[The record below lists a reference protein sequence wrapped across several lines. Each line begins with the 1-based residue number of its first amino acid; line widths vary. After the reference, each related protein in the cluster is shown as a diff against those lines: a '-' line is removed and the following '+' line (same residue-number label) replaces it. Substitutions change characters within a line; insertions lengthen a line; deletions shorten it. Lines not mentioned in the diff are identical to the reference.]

1 MDPYA
6 LGYWLGNGTTGI
18 PSVTHD
24 RRDLAPVVAMVRAG
38 YAVSAVHHHRGE
50 GYERVQRTALAG
62 LLAKRGVPCPLRCD
76 LQSAGVLRHKH
87 IPEAYLRSAIEQRL
101 ELLAGLIDSDGH
113 VDPKGRVR
121 FVTTSTDLAAGVL
134 DLAEGLGFRPYRMET
149 PAGTSSSGVVGRQ
162 AVITVGFQPT
172 TPIPTRLQRKAISRL
187 APQRRV
193 AITRIDCDPSST
205 HRGRCIQVDR
215 ADGLYVVGRQLT
227 VTHNSQLVSRLFPAY
242 WVSRHPELFC
252 AIASYSG
259 ELAYAHSREARHY
272 YRLTGHVLSKD
283 SAAVGNWLTPQRGG
297 CIAAGVRGPFTGKGY
312 NLGIIDDPYKGPEDA
327 KSALQRER
335 LIDWLKSVWFTRAEP
350 GLTAEGALL
359 PAAQVVVQTRWDHH
373 DMTAWLLEQE
383 TEENPEHWTVLNL
396 PAIAEPISIA
406 MPIPPT
412 CTRVPDWRQPGEPL
426 CPERVPL
433 AVLQRIRTRLG
444 SYWWNA
450 LYQQRPS
457 PAEGLLFRKGWI
469 HPPLPIAPGQPRK
482 YMPLVLSCDLSFK
495 DGKDNDACGFA
506 LLGLLEPQ
514 RHPAAE
520 ARRQG
525 LALAA
530 SAAGAQGA
538 SKGVNT
544 THHLAGGPDPWAE
557 LQIEALWSHRQRLDL
572 PGVIKFLLASLASLE
587 RQGLRPHAVLIED
600 AANGPAVCQLLRRQ
614 VPGLIAIPPKGSK
627 VSRAHAVAPLVEAGQ
642 VRFHRRSE
650 SLIEELLA
658 FSPRGGVDDQVDAF
672 CQGVLWIEAQYWR
685 GRGHSSAPLPMVF
698 SR

>member
-1 MDPYA
+1 MGRIA
-6 LGYWLGNGTTGI
+6 ATTK
-18 PSVTHD
+18 P
-24 RRDLAPVVAMVRAG
+24 AP
-38 YAVSAVHHHRGE
+38 
-50 GYERVQRTALAG
+50 TATAPTDGG
-62 LLAKRGVPCPLRCD
+62 LLLDPATDRWADWGLLGVPDPDRASITRQGLLFRD
-76 LQSAGVLRHKH
+76 FIRAAFPSFQFH
-87 IPEAYLRSAIEQRL
+87 RL
-101 ELLAGLIDSDGH
+101 SELLIDLLQQVADG
-113 VDPKGRVR
+113 K
-121 FVTTSTDLAAGVL
+121 L
-134 DLAEGLGFRPYRMET
+134 
-149 PAGTSSSGVVGRQ
+149 
-162 AVITVGFQPT
+162 
-172 TPIPTRLQRKAISRL
+172 TRLIVCCPPRHGK
-187 APQRRV
+187 
-193 AITRIDCDPSST
+193 
-205 HRGRCIQVDR
+205 
-215 ADGLYVVGRQLT
+215 
-227 VTHNSQLVSRLFPAY
+227 SQLVSRLFPAY

-272 YRLTGHVLSKD
+272 YRSTGHALSKD

-396 PAIAEPISIA
+396 PAIAEPESIA
-406 MPIPPT
+406 LPIPST
-412 CTRVPDWRQPGEPL
+412 CTKVVDWRQPGEPL

-469 HPPLPIAPGQPRK
+469 QPPLPIAPGQPRR

-495 DGKDNDACGFA
+495 DGKENDACGFA
-506 LLGLLEPQ
+506 LLGLLDPQ
-514 RHPAAE
+514 RHPAVE

-525 LALAA
+525 LALATNA
-530 SAAGAQGA
+530 GIAQRPEQHAAEGATA
-538 SKGVNT
+538 
-544 THHLAGGPDPWAE
+544 PDPWAE
-557 LQIEALWSHRQRLDL
+557 LQIEVLWAHRQRLDL
-572 PGVIKFLLASLASLE
+572 PGVIKFLLASLTSLE
-587 RQGLRPHAVLIED
+587 RQGLRPNAVLIED
-600 AANGPAVCQLLRRQ
+600 AANGPAVCQLLKRQ

-627 VSRAHAVAPLVEAGQ
+627 ASRAHAVAPLVEAGQ
-642 VRFHRRSE
+642 VRFARKAD
-650 SLIEELLA
+650 SLVEELLA

-672 CQGVLWIEAQYWR
+672 CQGVIWIEAQFWR
-685 GRGHSSAPLPMVF
+685 GRCYGASPVPMLF

>member
-1 MDPYA
+1 MGRIASTARAMATAAADGG
-6 LGYWLGNGTTGI
+6 LL
-18 PSVTHD
+18 
-24 RRDLAPVVAMVRAG
+24 LAPATDLWGDWGLLGVPDPDRATTTRQG
-38 YAVSAVHHHRGE
+38 LLFRDFI
-50 GYERVQRTALAG
+50 RTAF
-62 LLAKRGVPCPLRCD
+62 PTF
-76 LQSAGVLRHKH
+76 QFH
-87 IPEAYLRSAIEQRL
+87 RL
-101 ELLAGLIDSDGH
+101 SELLIELLQQVADGQ
-113 VDPKGRVR
+113 
-121 FVTTSTDLAAGVL
+121 L
-134 DLAEGLGFRPYRMET
+134 
-149 PAGTSSSGVVGRQ
+149 
-162 AVITVGFQPT
+162 
-172 TPIPTRLQRKAISRL
+172 TRLIVCCPPRHGK
-187 APQRRV
+187 
-193 AITRIDCDPSST
+193 
-205 HRGRCIQVDR
+205 
-215 ADGLYVVGRQLT
+215 
-227 VTHNSQLVSRLFPAY
+227 SQLVSRLFPAY

-272 YRLTGHVLSKD
+272 FRLTGHALSKD

-350 GLTAEGALL
+350 GLTAEGGLF

-383 TEENPEHWTVLNL
+383 AEENPEHWTVLNL
-396 PAIAEPISIA
+396 PAIAEPEAIS
-406 MPIPPT
+406 MQIPHT
-412 CTRVPDWRQPGEPL
+412 CKKIPDWRQPGEPL

-457 PAEGLLFRKGWI
+457 PAEGLLFRKDWI
-469 HPPLPIAPGQPRK
+469 QATLPVAPGQPRR
-482 YMPLVLSCDLSFK
+482 YTPLVLSCDLSFK

-525 LALAA
+525 LALATN
-530 SAAGAQGA
+530 AGNAHRPGQHTAQGA
-538 SKGVNT
+538 RP
-544 THHLAGGPDPWAE
+544 PDPWAE
-557 LQIEALWSHRQRLDL
+557 LQIEALWAHRQRLDL

-587 RQGLRPHAVLIED
+587 RQGLRPNAVLIED
-600 AANGPAVCQLLRRQ
+600 AANGPAVCQLLKRQ
-614 VPGLIAIPPKGSK
+614 LPGLIAIPPRGSK
-627 VSRAHAVAPLVEAGQ
+627 ASRAHAVAPLVEAGQ
-642 VRFHRRSE
+642 VRFARKSDP
-650 SLIEELLA
+650 LVEELLA

-672 CQGVLWIEAQYWR
+672 CQGVLWIEAQFWR
-685 GRGHSSAPLPMVF
+685 GRGYGASPVPMVF

>member
-1 MDPYA
+1 MGRVASA
-6 LGYWLGNGTTGI
+6 LR
-18 PSVTHD
+18 PP
-24 RRDLAPVVAMVRAG
+24 APPG
-38 YAVSAVHHHRGE
+38 QDG
-50 GYERVQRTALAG
+50 G
-62 LLAKRGVPCPLRCD
+62 LLLDPATDRWADWGLLGVPDPDRATTTRQGLLFRD
-76 LQSAGVLRHKH
+76 F
-87 IPEAYLRSAIEQRL
+87 IRSAFPTFQFHRL
-101 ELLAGLIDSDGH
+101 SELLIDLLQQVADGQ
-113 VDPKGRVR
+113 
-121 FVTTSTDLAAGVL
+121 L
-134 DLAEGLGFRPYRMET
+134 
-149 PAGTSSSGVVGRQ
+149 
-162 AVITVGFQPT
+162 
-172 TPIPTRLQRKAISRL
+172 TRLIVCCPPRHGK
-187 APQRRV
+187 
-193 AITRIDCDPSST
+193 
-205 HRGRCIQVDR
+205 
-215 ADGLYVVGRQLT
+215 
-227 VTHNSQLVSRLFPAY
+227 SQLVSRLFPAY

-272 YRLTGHVLSKD
+272 YRITGHALSKD

-297 CIAAGVRGPFTGKGY
+297 CIAAGVKGPFTGKGY

-350 GLTAEGALL
+350 GLTADGALL

-383 TEENPEHWTVLNL
+383 AHENPEHWTVLNL
-396 PAIAEPISIA
+396 PAIAEPEAIS
-406 MPIPPT
+406 MQIPHT
-412 CTRVPDWRQPGEPL
+412 CTKVPDWRQPGEAL

-457 PAEGLLFRKGWI
+457 PAEGLLFRKDWI
-469 HPPLPIAPGQPRK
+469 QPPLPVAHGQPRR
-482 YMPLVLSCDLSFK
+482 YAPLVLSCDLSFK

-514 RHPAAE
+514 RHPAVD

-530 SAAGAQGA
+530 NAAAAKGTPR
-538 SKGVNT
+538 GVNV
-544 THHLAGGPDPWAE
+544 THPLAGQDPWAE
-557 LQIEALWSHRQRLDL
+557 LQIEALWAHRQRLDL

-587 RQGLRPHAVLIED
+587 RQGLRPNAVLIED
-600 AANGPAVCQLLRRQ
+600 AANGPAVCQLLKRQ

-627 VSRAHAVAPLVEAGQ
+627 ASRAHAVAPLVEAGQ
-642 VRFHRRSE
+642 VRFARKAD
-650 SLIEELLA
+650 SLVEELLA

-672 CQGVLWIEAQYWR
+672 CQGVLWIEAQFWR
-685 GRGHSSAPLPMVF
+685 GRGYGSSPVPMVF

>member
-1 MDPYA
+1 MGRIAATSRSTATVPS
-6 LGYWLGNGTTGI
+6 NG
-18 PSVTHD
+18 
-24 RRDLAPVVAMVRAG
+24 
-38 YAVSAVHHHRGE
+38 
-50 GYERVQRTALAG
+50 G
-62 LLAKRGVPCPLRCD
+62 LLLDPATDLWADWGLLGVPDPDRATTPGQALLFSD
-76 LQSAGVLRHKH
+76 F
-87 IPEAYLRSAIEQRL
+87 IRSAFPSFQFHRL
-101 ELLAGLIDSDGH
+101 SELLIDLLQQVADGQ
-113 VDPKGRVR
+113 
-121 FVTTSTDLAAGVL
+121 L
-134 DLAEGLGFRPYRMET
+134 
-149 PAGTSSSGVVGRQ
+149 
-162 AVITVGFQPT
+162 
-172 TPIPTRLQRKAISRL
+172 TRLIVCCPPRHGK
-187 APQRRV
+187 
-193 AITRIDCDPSST
+193 
-205 HRGRCIQVDR
+205 
-215 ADGLYVVGRQLT
+215 
-227 VTHNSQLVSRLFPAY
+227 SQLVSRLFPAY

-272 YRLTGHVLSKD
+272 YRLTGHALSKD

-383 TEENPEHWTVLNL
+383 SQENPEHWTVLNL
-396 PAIAEPISIA
+396 PAIAEPEAIS
-406 MPIPPT
+406 MQIPHT
-412 CTRVPDWRQPGEPL
+412 CTKVIDWRRPGEPL

-433 AVLQRIRTRLG
+433 EVLQRIRTRLG

-469 HPPLPIAPGQPRK
+469 KPPLPAVPGQPRR
-482 YMPLVLSCDLSFK
+482 YAPLVLSCDLSFK

-514 RHPAAE
+514 RHPAAQ

-525 LALAA
+525 LALATN
-530 SAAGAQGA
+530 AGIAHRPGQHAPEGA
-538 SKGVNT
+538 T
-544 THHLAGGPDPWAE
+544 APDPWAE
-557 LQIEALWSHRQRLDL
+557 LQIEALWAHRQRLDL
-572 PGVIKFLLASLASLE
+572 PGVIKFLLASFASLE
-587 RQGLRPHAVLIED
+587 RQDLRPNAVLIED

-627 VSRAHAVAPLVEAGQ
+627 ASRAHAVAPLVEAGQ
-642 VRFHRRSE
+642 VRFARKAE
-650 SLIEELLA
+650 SLVEEILA

-672 CQGVLWIEAQYWR
+672 CQGVLWIESQFWR
-685 GRGHSSAPLPMVF
+685 GRGHSSTPVPMLF

>member
-1 MDPYA
+1 MGRIASTARAMATAAADGG
-6 LGYWLGNGTTGI
+6 LL
-18 PSVTHD
+18 
-24 RRDLAPVVAMVRAG
+24 LAPATDLWGDWGLLGVPDPDRATTTRQG
-38 YAVSAVHHHRGE
+38 LLFRDFI
-50 GYERVQRTALAG
+50 RTAF
-62 LLAKRGVPCPLRCD
+62 PTF
-76 LQSAGVLRHKH
+76 QFH
-87 IPEAYLRSAIEQRL
+87 RL
-101 ELLAGLIDSDGH
+101 SELLIELLQQVADGQ
-113 VDPKGRVR
+113 
-121 FVTTSTDLAAGVL
+121 L
-134 DLAEGLGFRPYRMET
+134 
-149 PAGTSSSGVVGRQ
+149 
-162 AVITVGFQPT
+162 
-172 TPIPTRLQRKAISRL
+172 TRLIVCCPPRHGK
-187 APQRRV
+187 
-193 AITRIDCDPSST
+193 
-205 HRGRCIQVDR
+205 
-215 ADGLYVVGRQLT
+215 
-227 VTHNSQLVSRLFPAY
+227 SQLVSRLFPAY

-272 YRLTGHVLSKD
+272 FRLTGHALSKD

-350 GLTAEGALL
+350 GLTAEGSLL

-383 TEENPEHWTVLNL
+383 GQENPEHWTVLNL
-396 PAIAEPISIA
+396 PAIAEPEAIS
-406 MPIPPT
+406 MQIPHT
-412 CTRVPDWRQPGEPL
+412 CKKVPDWRQPGEPL

-457 PAEGLLFRKGWI
+457 PAEGLLFRKDWI
-469 HPPLPIAPGQPRK
+469 HAPLPVAPGQPRR
-482 YMPLVLSCDLSFK
+482 YAPLVLSCDLSFK
-495 DGKDNDACGFA
+495 DGKDNDACGFT

-514 RHPAAE
+514 RHPAEE

-525 LALAA
+525 LALATN
-530 SAAGAQGA
+530 AGNAHRPGQHTAKGA
-538 SKGVNT
+538 RP
-544 THHLAGGPDPWAE
+544 PDPWAE
-557 LQIEALWSHRQRLDL
+557 LQIEALWAHRQRLDL

-587 RQGLRPHAVLIED
+587 RQGLRPNAVLIED
-600 AANGPAVCQLLRRQ
+600 AANGPAVCQLLKRQ

-627 VSRAHAVAPLVEAGQ
+627 ASRAHAVAPLVEAGQ
-642 VRFHRRSE
+642 VRFARKAD

-672 CQGVLWIEAQYWR
+672 CQGILWIEAQYWR

>member
-1 MDPYA
+1 MGRLASTLQTSAAPLPGDGGLLLDPA
-6 LGYWLGNGTTGI
+6 TDRWADWGLLGV
-18 PSVTHD
+18 PDPD
-24 RRDLAPVVAMVRAG
+24 RASITRQGQPFRDFI
-38 YAVSAVHHHRGE
+38 
-50 GYERVQRTALAG
+50 RTAF
-62 LLAKRGVPCPLRCD
+62 PTF
-76 LQSAGVLRHKH
+76 QFH
-87 IPEAYLRSAIEQRL
+87 RL
-101 ELLAGLIDSDGH
+101 SELLIELLQQVADGQ
-113 VDPKGRVR
+113 
-121 FVTTSTDLAAGVL
+121 L
-134 DLAEGLGFRPYRMET
+134 
-149 PAGTSSSGVVGRQ
+149 
-162 AVITVGFQPT
+162 
-172 TPIPTRLQRKAISRL
+172 TRLIVCCPPRHGK
-187 APQRRV
+187 
-193 AITRIDCDPSST
+193 
-205 HRGRCIQVDR
+205 
-215 ADGLYVVGRQLT
+215 
-227 VTHNSQLVSRLFPAY
+227 SQLVSRLFPAY

-272 YRLTGHVLSKD
+272 YRLTDHSLSKD

-350 GLTAEGALL
+350 GLTAEGGLL

-383 TEENPEHWTVLNL
+383 AEENPEHWTVLNL

-412 CTRVPDWRQPGEPL
+412 CTPVLDWRQPGEPL

-433 AVLQRIRTRLG
+433 EVLQRIRTRLG

-457 PAEGLLFRKGWI
+457 PAEGLLFRKDWI
-469 HPPLPIAPGQPRK
+469 QAPLPTAPGQPRR
-482 YMPLVLSCDLSFK
+482 YAPLVLSCDLSFK
-495 DGKDNDACGFA
+495 DGKENDACGFA

-525 LALAA
+525 LALATNA
-530 SAAGAQGA
+530 CNAHRPGQPTAQGA
-538 SKGVNT
+538 RP
-544 THHLAGGPDPWAE
+544 PDPWAE
-557 LQIEALWSHRQRLDL
+557 LQIEALWAHRQRLDL

-587 RQGLRPHAVLIED
+587 RQGLRPNAVLIED
-600 AANGPAVCQLLRRQ
+600 AANGPAVCQLLKRQ
-614 VPGLIAIPPKGSK
+614 LPGLIAIPPRGSK
-627 VSRAHAVAPLVEAGQ
+627 ASRAHAVAPLVEAGQ
-642 VRFHRRSE
+642 VRFARKAD
-650 SLIEELLA
+650 SLVEELLA

-672 CQGVLWIEAQYWR
+672 CQGVLWIEAQFWR
-685 GRGHSSAPLPMVF
+685 GRGYGSTPVPMLF

>member
-1 MDPYA
+1 MGRIASTARAMATAASDGG
-6 LGYWLGNGTTGI
+6 LL
-18 PSVTHD
+18 
-24 RRDLAPVVAMVRAG
+24 LAPATDLWSDWGLLGVPDPDRATTTRQG
-38 YAVSAVHHHRGE
+38 LLFRDFI
-50 GYERVQRTALAG
+50 RTAF
-62 LLAKRGVPCPLRCD
+62 PTF
-76 LQSAGVLRHKH
+76 QFH
-87 IPEAYLRSAIEQRL
+87 RL
-101 ELLAGLIDSDGH
+101 SELLIELLQQVADGQ
-113 VDPKGRVR
+113 
-121 FVTTSTDLAAGVL
+121 L
-134 DLAEGLGFRPYRMET
+134 
-149 PAGTSSSGVVGRQ
+149 
-162 AVITVGFQPT
+162 
-172 TPIPTRLQRKAISRL
+172 TRLIVCCPPRHGK
-187 APQRRV
+187 
-193 AITRIDCDPSST
+193 
-205 HRGRCIQVDR
+205 
-215 ADGLYVVGRQLT
+215 
-227 VTHNSQLVSRLFPAY
+227 SQLVSRLFPAY

-272 YRLTGHVLSKD
+272 YRLTGHSLSKD

-373 DMTAWLLEQE
+373 DMTAWLLEHE
-383 TEENPEHWTVLNL
+383 AEENPEHWTVLNL
-396 PAIAEPISIA
+396 PAIAEPEAIS
-406 MPIPPT
+406 MQIPHT
-412 CTRVPDWRQPGEPL
+412 CKKIPDWRQPGEPL

-457 PAEGLLFRKGWI
+457 PAEGLLFRKDWI
-469 HPPLPIAPGQPRK
+469 QPPLPIAPGQPRR
-482 YMPLVLSCDLSFK
+482 YAPLVLSCDLSFK
-495 DGKDNDACGFA
+495 DGKENDACGFA

-525 LALAA
+525 LALATN
-530 SAAGAQGA
+530 AGNAHRPGQHTAQGA
-538 SKGVNT
+538 RP
-544 THHLAGGPDPWAE
+544 PDPWAE
-557 LQIEALWSHRQRLDL
+557 LQIEALWAHRQRLDL

-587 RQGLRPHAVLIED
+587 RQGLRPNAVLIED
-600 AANGPAVCQLLRRQ
+600 AANGPAVCQLLKRQ
-614 VPGLIAIPPKGSK
+614 LPGLIAIPPRGSK
-627 VSRAHAVAPLVEAGQ
+627 ASRAHAVAPLVEAGQ
-642 VRFHRRSE
+642 VRFARKAD

-672 CQGVLWIEAQYWR
+672 CQGVLWIEAQFWR
-685 GRGHSSAPLPMVF
+685 GRGYGSTPVPMVF

>member
-1 MDPYA
+1 MGRIASTLQPPTALLPSEGGLLLDPA
-6 LGYWLGNGTTGI
+6 TDRWADWGLLGVPDPDRATTTGQALPFREFI
-18 PSVTHD
+18 TRAFPSFQF
-24 RRDLAPVVAMVRAG
+24 
-38 YAVSAVHHHRGE
+38 HR
-50 GYERVQRTALAG
+50 L
-62 LLAKRGVPCPLRCD
+62 
-76 LQSAGVLRHKH
+76 S
-87 IPEAYLRSAIEQRL
+87 
-101 ELLAGLIDSDGH
+101 ELLIDLLQQVADGQ
-113 VDPKGRVR
+113 
-121 FVTTSTDLAAGVL
+121 L
-134 DLAEGLGFRPYRMET
+134 
-149 PAGTSSSGVVGRQ
+149 
-162 AVITVGFQPT
+162 
-172 TPIPTRLQRKAISRL
+172 TRLIVCCPPRHGK
-187 APQRRV
+187 
-193 AITRIDCDPSST
+193 
-205 HRGRCIQVDR
+205 
-215 ADGLYVVGRQLT
+215 
-227 VTHNSQLVSRLFPAY
+227 SQLVSRLFPAY
-242 WVSRHPELFC
+242 WVSRHPQLFC
-252 AIASYSG
+252 AIASYSA

-272 YRLTGHVLSKD
+272 YRLTGHALSKD

-312 NLGIIDDPYKGPEDA
+312 NLGIIDEPYKGPEDA

-350 GLTAEGALL
+350 GQSSGGQWL
-359 PAAQVVVQTRWDHH
+359 PAAQVVVQTRWDHQ

-383 TEENPEHWTVLNL
+383 TQENPEHWTVLNL

-412 CTRVPDWRQPGEPL
+412 CTRIPDWRQPGEAL

-433 AVLQRIRTRLG
+433 EVLKRIRTRMG
-444 SYWWNA
+444 SFWWNA

-469 HPPLPIAPGQPRK
+469 QPPLPIAPGQPRR
-482 YMPLVLSCDLSFK
+482 YAPLVLSCDLSFK

-514 RHPAAE
+514 RHLAVE

-525 LALAA
+525 LALATN
-530 SAAGAQGA
+530 AAGAHRPGQYA
-538 SKGVNT
+538 SEGV
-544 THHLAGGPDPWAE
+544 HAPDPWAE
-557 LQIEALWSHRQRLDL
+557 LQIEALWAHRQRLDL

-587 RQGLRPHAVLIED
+587 RQGLRPNAVLIED

-627 VSRAHAVAPLVEAGQ
+627 ASRAHAVAPLVEAGQ

-658 FSPRGGVDDQVDAF
+658 FSPRGGIDDQVDAF
-672 CQGVLWIEAQYWR
+672 CQGVLWIEAQFWR

>member
-1 MDPYA
+1 MGRVA
-6 LGYWLGNGTTGI
+6 TTTRAAATI
-18 PSVTHD
+18 P
-24 RRDLAPVVAMVRAG
+24 
-38 YAVSAVHHHRGE
+38 GE
-50 GYERVQRTALAG
+50 GG
-62 LLAKRGVPCPLRCD
+62 LLLDPATDLWADWGLLGVPDPDRASITRQD
-76 LQSAGVLRHKH
+76 LFFRDF
-87 IPEAYLRSAIEQRL
+87 IRSAFPTFQFHRL
-101 ELLAGLIDSDGH
+101 SELLIDLLQQVADGQ
-113 VDPKGRVR
+113 
-121 FVTTSTDLAAGVL
+121 L
-134 DLAEGLGFRPYRMET
+134 
-149 PAGTSSSGVVGRQ
+149 
-162 AVITVGFQPT
+162 
-172 TPIPTRLQRKAISRL
+172 TRLIVCCPPRHGK
-187 APQRRV
+187 
-193 AITRIDCDPSST
+193 
-205 HRGRCIQVDR
+205 
-215 ADGLYVVGRQLT
+215 
-227 VTHNSQLVSRLFPAY
+227 SQLVSRLFPAY

-272 YRLTGHVLSKD
+272 YRITGHALSKD

-297 CIAAGVRGPFTGKGY
+297 CIAAGVKGPFTGKGY

-383 TEENPEHWTVLNL
+383 SQENPEHWTVLNL
-396 PAIAEPISIA
+396 PAIAEPEAIA
-406 MPIPPT
+406 MQIPYT
-412 CTRVPDWRQPGEPL
+412 CTKVVDWRKPGEPL

-433 AVLQRIRTRLG
+433 EVLQRIRTRLG

-469 HPPLPIAPGQPRK
+469 QPPLPVAPGQPRR
-482 YMPLVLSCDLSFK
+482 YAPLVLSCDLSFK
-495 DGKDNDACGFA
+495 DGKENDACGFV

-514 RHPAAE
+514 RHPAVD
-520 ARRQG
+520 ARLQG
-525 LALAA
+525 LDLARNA
-530 SAAGAQGA
+530 GSARPASSAADQAA
-538 SKGVNT
+538 
-544 THHLAGGPDPWAE
+544 PRRMDPWTE
-557 LQIEALWSHRQRLDL
+557 LQIETLWAHRQRLDL

-587 RQGLRPHAVLIED
+587 RQGLRPNAVLIED

-627 VSRAHAVAPLVEAGQ
+627 ASRAHAVAPLVEAGQ
-642 VRFHRRSE
+642 VRFARKAE

-672 CQGVLWIEAQYWR
+672 CQGVLWIEAQFWR
-685 GRGHSSAPLPMVF
+685 GRGHSGTPLPMLF

>member
-1 MDPYA
+1 MGRIASTLRTPD
-6 LGYWLGNGTTGI
+6 LSG
-18 PSVTHD
+18 HD
-24 RRDLAPVVAMVRAG
+24 G
-38 YAVSAVHHHRGE
+38 
-50 GYERVQRTALAG
+50 G
-62 LLAKRGVPCPLRCD
+62 LLLNPATDRWADWGLLGVPDPDRASITRQGLLFRD
-76 LQSAGVLRHKH
+76 F
-87 IPEAYLRSAIEQRL
+87 IRSAFPTFQFHRL
-101 ELLAGLIDSDGH
+101 SELLIDLLQQVADGQ
-113 VDPKGRVR
+113 
-121 FVTTSTDLAAGVL
+121 L
-134 DLAEGLGFRPYRMET
+134 
-149 PAGTSSSGVVGRQ
+149 
-162 AVITVGFQPT
+162 
-172 TPIPTRLQRKAISRL
+172 TRLIVCCPPRHGK
-187 APQRRV
+187 
-193 AITRIDCDPSST
+193 
-205 HRGRCIQVDR
+205 
-215 ADGLYVVGRQLT
+215 
-227 VTHNSQLVSRLFPAY
+227 SQLVSRLFPAY

-272 YRLTGHVLSKD
+272 YRSTGHALSKD

-350 GLTAEGALL
+350 GLTADGALL

-412 CTRVPDWRQPGEPL
+412 CTRVPDWRQPGEAL

-433 AVLQRIRTRLG
+433 AVLLRIRTRLG

-457 PAEGLLFRKGWI
+457 PAEGLLFRKAWI
-469 HPPLPIAPGQPRK
+469 QPPLPVAPGQPRR
-482 YMPLVLSCDLSFK
+482 YAPLVLSCDLSFK

-506 LLGLLEPQ
+506 LLGLLESQ
-514 RHPAAE
+514 RHLAVE

-530 SAAGAQGA
+530 SAAGAQRSRPPHLKGA
-538 SKGVNT
+538 N
-544 THHLAGGPDPWAE
+544 APPDPWAE
-557 LQIEALWSHRQRLDL
+557 LQIEALWAHRQRLDL
-572 PGVIKFLLASLASLE
+572 PGVIKFLLASLVSLE

-600 AANGPAVCQLLRRQ
+600 AANGPAVCQLLKRQ
-614 VPGLIAIPPKGSK
+614 VPGLIAITPKGSK
-627 VSRAHAVAPLVEAGQ
+627 ASRAHAVAPLVEAGQ
-642 VRFHRRSE
+642 VRFSRKSD
-650 SLIEELLA
+650 SLVEELLA
-658 FSPRGGVDDQVDAF
+658 FSPRGGIDDQVDAF

>member
-1 MDPYA
+1 MGRIASTARAMATAAADGG
-6 LGYWLGNGTTGI
+6 LL
-18 PSVTHD
+18 
-24 RRDLAPVVAMVRAG
+24 LAPATDLWGDWGLLGVPDPDRATTN
-38 YAVSAVHHHRGE
+38 SAELLFRDFI
-50 GYERVQRTALAG
+50 RTAF
-62 LLAKRGVPCPLRCD
+62 PTF
-76 LQSAGVLRHKH
+76 QFH
-87 IPEAYLRSAIEQRL
+87 RL
-101 ELLAGLIDSDGH
+101 SELLIELLQQVADGQ
-113 VDPKGRVR
+113 
-121 FVTTSTDLAAGVL
+121 L
-134 DLAEGLGFRPYRMET
+134 
-149 PAGTSSSGVVGRQ
+149 
-162 AVITVGFQPT
+162 
-172 TPIPTRLQRKAISRL
+172 TRLIVCCPPRHGK
-187 APQRRV
+187 
-193 AITRIDCDPSST
+193 
-205 HRGRCIQVDR
+205 
-215 ADGLYVVGRQLT
+215 
-227 VTHNSQLVSRLFPAY
+227 SQLVSRLFPAY

-272 YRLTGHVLSKD
+272 FRLTGHALSKD

-327 KSALQRER
+327 KSTLQRER

-350 GLTAEGALL
+350 GLTADGALL

-383 TEENPEHWTVLNL
+383 AEENPEHWTVLNL
-396 PAIAEPISIA
+396 PAIAEPEAIS
-406 MPIPPT
+406 MQIPHT
-412 CTRVPDWRQPGEPL
+412 CKKIPDWRQPGEPL

-457 PAEGLLFRKGWI
+457 PAEGLLFRKDWI
-469 HPPLPIAPGQPRK
+469 QPPLPAAHGQPRR
-482 YMPLVLSCDLSFK
+482 YAPLVLSCDLSFK
-495 DGKDNDACGFA
+495 DGKENDACGFA

-525 LALAA
+525 LALATN
-530 SAAGAQGA
+530 AGNAHRPGQHTAQGA
-538 SKGVNT
+538 RP
-544 THHLAGGPDPWAE
+544 PDPWAE
-557 LQIEALWSHRQRLDL
+557 LQIEALWAHRQRLDL

-587 RQGLRPHAVLIED
+587 RQGLRPNAVLIED
-600 AANGPAVCQLLRRQ
+600 AANGPAVCQLLKRQ

-627 VSRAHAVAPLVEAGQ
+627 ASRAHAVAPLVEAGQ
-642 VRFHRRSE
+642 VRFARKAD

-672 CQGVLWIEAQYWR
+672 CQGVLWIEAQFWR
-685 GRGHSSAPLPMVF
+685 GRGYGSTPVPMLF

>member
-1 MDPYA
+1 MGRVASTLMSPAATLHSDGGLLLDPVTDRWA
-6 LGYWLGNGTTGI
+6 DWGLLGVPDPDRATTTGKALLFRDFI
-18 PSVTHD
+18 TGAFPSFQF
-24 RRDLAPVVAMVRAG
+24 
-38 YAVSAVHHHRGE
+38 HR
-50 GYERVQRTALAG
+50 L
-62 LLAKRGVPCPLRCD
+62 
-76 LQSAGVLRHKH
+76 S
-87 IPEAYLRSAIEQRL
+87 
-101 ELLAGLIDSDGH
+101 ELLIDLLQQVADGQ
-113 VDPKGRVR
+113 
-121 FVTTSTDLAAGVL
+121 L
-134 DLAEGLGFRPYRMET
+134 
-149 PAGTSSSGVVGRQ
+149 
-162 AVITVGFQPT
+162 
-172 TPIPTRLQRKAISRL
+172 TRLIVCCPPRHGK
-187 APQRRV
+187 
-193 AITRIDCDPSST
+193 
-205 HRGRCIQVDR
+205 
-215 ADGLYVVGRQLT
+215 
-227 VTHNSQLVSRLFPAY
+227 SQLVSRLFPAY

-252 AIASYSG
+252 AIASYSA

-272 YRLTGHVLSKD
+272 YRITGHALSKD

-359 PAAQVVVQTRWDHH
+359 PAAQVVVQTRWDHQ

-383 TEENPEHWTVLNL
+383 SQENPEHWTVLNL

-412 CTRVPDWRQPGEPL
+412 CTRIPDWRQPGGPL

-433 AVLQRIRTRLG
+433 KVLERIRTRLG

-457 PAEGLLFRKGWI
+457 PAEGLLFRKDWI
-469 HPPLPIAPGQPRK
+469 QPPLPVAPGQPRR
-482 YMPLVLSCDLSFK
+482 YAPLVLSCDLSFK

-514 RHPAAE
+514 RHLAVE

-525 LALAA
+525 LALATN
-530 SAAGAQGA
+530 AAGAYRPGQ
-538 SKGVNT
+538 
-544 THHLAGGPDPWAE
+544 HAGEGLTAPDPWAE
-557 LQIEALWSHRQRLDL
+557 LQIEALWAHRQRLDL

-587 RQGLRPHAVLIED
+587 RQGLRPNAVLIED
-600 AANGPAVCQLLRRQ
+600 AANGPAVCQLLKRQ

-627 VSRAHAVAPLVEAGQ
+627 ASRAHAVAPLVEAGQ
-642 VRFHRRSE
+642 VRFHRRSD

-658 FSPRGGVDDQVDAF
+658 FSPRGGADDQVDAF
-672 CQGVLWIEAQYWR
+672 CQGVLWIEAQFWR
-685 GRGHSSAPLPMVF
+685 GRGYGSTPLPMVF

>member
-1 MDPYA
+1 MGRIA
-6 LGYWLGNGTTGI
+6 STT
-18 PSVTHD
+18 
-24 RRDLAPVVAMVRAG
+24 
-38 YAVSAVHHHRGE
+38 RGMAAAASD
-50 GYERVQRTALAG
+50 GG
-62 LLAKRGVPCPLRCD
+62 LLLTSASDLWGDWGLLGVPDPARATTTRQGLLFRD
-76 LQSAGVLRHKH
+76 FIGSAFPSFQFH
-87 IPEAYLRSAIEQRL
+87 RL
-101 ELLAGLIDSDGH
+101 SELLIDLLQQVADGQ
-113 VDPKGRVR
+113 
-121 FVTTSTDLAAGVL
+121 L
-134 DLAEGLGFRPYRMET
+134 
-149 PAGTSSSGVVGRQ
+149 
-162 AVITVGFQPT
+162 
-172 TPIPTRLQRKAISRL
+172 TRLIVCCPPRHGK
-187 APQRRV
+187 
-193 AITRIDCDPSST
+193 
-205 HRGRCIQVDR
+205 
-215 ADGLYVVGRQLT
+215 
-227 VTHNSQLVSRLFPAY
+227 SQLVSRLFPAY

-272 YRLTGHVLSKD
+272 YRITGHALSKD

-297 CIAAGVRGPFTGKGY
+297 CIAAGVKGPFTGKGY

-383 TEENPEHWTVLNL
+383 GQENPEHWTVLNL
-396 PAIAEPISIA
+396 PAIAEPA
-406 MPIPPT
+406 AIPMQIPHT
-412 CTRVPDWRQPGEPL
+412 CKKVPDWRQPGEPL

-469 HPPLPIAPGQPRK
+469 QPPLPVAPGQPRR
-482 YMPLVLSCDLSFK
+482 YAPLVLSCDLSFK

-514 RHPAAE
+514 RHPAVE

-525 LALAA
+525 LALATN
-530 SAAGAQGA
+530 AGNAHRPGQRTAQGA
-538 SKGVNT
+538 LP
-544 THHLAGGPDPWAE
+544 HDPWAE
-557 LQIEALWSHRQRLDL
+557 LQIEALWAYRQRLDL

-587 RQGLRPHAVLIED
+587 RQGLRPNAVLIED

-614 VPGLIAIPPKGSK
+614 VPGLIAIPPRGSK
-627 VSRAHAVAPLVEAGQ
+627 ASRAHAVAPLVEAGQ
-642 VRFHRRSE
+642 VRFARKSD
-650 SLIEELLA
+650 SLVEELLA

-672 CQGVLWIEAQYWR
+672 CQGVLWIEAQFWR
-685 GRGHSSAPLPMVF
+685 GRGHSSTPVPMLF